1 MQTWQSSFL
10 GLRAVPRDLSAF
22 ELHAFFTFDA
32 AERRAIDACQTDTH
46 KLGLALHIGFLRL
59 SGRHLEP
66 RRIVP
71 PAIWHHL
78 GTQIGAS
85 APELASLKAMY
96 AHSRTRE
103 EHQGVACKLL
113 GITPMSEHQR
123 RALVTA
129 LRDEVKRSGDTD
141 QLIVFARST
150 LYRWK
155 LLIPRERDL
164 RAMVSA
170 ALAELEQTTST
181 MILGEV
187 GAPRLEKWRS
197 SLLQS
202 RPDGQTWQS
211 WLWAAPAKHSTRQIT
226 EAFERIEQLYALE
239 VHTTLHELSDWMVTR
254 YARRLAARPP
264 SVGARIKEPV
274 RTLETASFLRYC
286 LLSTTDQLL
295 LMVQRRIADIARNAA
310 SAVSEPVSWAQRYK
324 TLLAELT
331 VLVAPTAPMATEL
344 SPDAVLIE
352 LRTQL
357 VAIIEAQTKLKA
369 PSRASLIRE
378 QLINTAEAAV
388 RSLLTALIGLPWRSD
403 AVTHPVLDA
412 LRILGPLYEQGKRS
426 GRHERVLPDTK
437 SLPQLG
443 AAWRGAINAPDA
455 HRAFVAFEIATL
467 FALRRAMRNGSVGIA
482 HSLSFRGRARLF
494 IPPERWKLESSR
506 HYVRLSLPTRPAEF
520 LQALIAKVRA
530 GAQAVAE
537 AARRGEIKIDDELHL
552 SALPAQDE
560 APEITELR
568 KKFDARIGSVQ
579 LPEVILAVDAQ
590 VRFSWLMLGREPRST
605 DELLMVYAGIMA
617 HGTSLTAAECSRMIP
632 QLSATGIRQ
641 AMRWATD
648 ERRLAQA
655 SHAVLEF
662 MHRHPIAAT
671 WGRADLASSD
681 MMSMETTKRVWQARM
696 DPRRNTP
703 SVGIYSHVRDRW
715 GVFYAQPFVLNERQ
729 AGVAIEG
736 VVRSEHIVTR
746 QLAVDTHGY
755 TDFAMA
761 LSRTL
766 GFDLCPR
773 LKELKQRHL
782 FLPRGMSVPPELAAV
797 CKSDV
802 NIALIE
808 SHWDSLVNL
817 SASVM
822 TGHCSAVAAMARFG
836 SAARSDPVYEAGV
849 QLGRLLRTSF
859 LADYFTNP
867 LFRHELRRVLNRG
880 EAVNAMKR
888 SIYVGRIVPAQAK
901 QDEEM
906 QAVADALNLL
916 ANIVMAWNTMQ
927 MQAALEAWANRRQF
941 IAPELT
947 EKIAPT
953 RLEGINLRGIFRF
966 PTERYAEQLLPSQTL
981 PKIVV
986 NA

>member
-1 MQTWQSSFL
+1 MQSWQSSFL
-10 GLRAVPRDLSAF
+10 GLGAIPRDLSAF
-22 ELHAFFTFDA
+22 ELNAFFTFDA
-32 AERRAIDACQTDTH
+32 AERRAIEACQTDTH

-71 PAIWHHL
+71 AALWRHL
-78 GTQIGAS
+78 GTQIGVT

-103 EHQGVACKLL
+103 EHQSVACKML
-113 GITPMSEHQR
+113 GVVPMREHQR

-129 LRDEVKRSGDTD
+129 LREEVKRSGDTD
-141 QLIVFARST
+141 QLIVFARRT

-155 LLIPRERDL
+155 LLIPRDRDL

-170 ALAELEQTTST
+170 ALTELEQTTCT
-181 MILGEV
+181 MILCEV

-202 RPDGQTWQS
+202 RHDGQTWQS

-226 EAFERIEQLYALE
+226 EAFERIDQLYALE
-239 VHTTLHELSDWMVTR
+239 VHTTLLELSDWIVTR

-264 SVGARIKEPV
+264 SVGARIKEPG
-274 RTLETASFLRYC
+274 RTVETACFLRYC

-310 SAVSEPVSWAQRYK
+310 SAVTEPVSWAQRYK

-331 VLVAPTAPMATEL
+331 VLVAPPS
-344 SPDAVLIE
+344 SPDLVAID

-357 VAIIEAQTKLKA
+357 VAIVEAQTKLKA

-388 RSLLTALIGLPWRSD
+388 RSLLAALIVLPWRSD

-412 LRILGPLYEQGKRS
+412 LQILRALYERASRS

-443 AAWRGAINAPDA
+443 AAWRGAVNAPDA

-467 FALRRAMRNGSVGIA
+467 FSLRRAMRNGSVGIA

-506 HYVRLSLPTRPAEF
+506 HYARLSLPTRPAEF
-520 LQALIAKVRA
+520 LQPLIAKVCA
-530 GAQAVAE
+530 GARAVAD
-537 AARRGEIKIDDELHL
+537 AARRGEISIDDELHL
-552 SALPAQDE
+552 SALPAQD
-560 APEITELR
+560 ATPEVTELR
-568 KKFDARIGSVQ
+568 KRFDARIGSVQ

-590 VRFSWLMLGREPRST
+590 VRFSWLMLGREPRNA

-617 HGTSLTAAECSRMIP
+617 HGTSLSAAECSRMIP

-655 SHAVLEF
+655 SQAVLEF
-662 MHRHPIAAT
+662 MHRHPIAQS

-681 MMSMETTKRVWQARM
+681 MMSMETTQRVWQARM

-736 VVRSEHIVTR
+736 VMRSEHVVTR

-782 FLPRGMSVPPELAAV
+782 FLPRGTPVPPELAAV
-797 CKSDV
+797 CRSDV
-802 NIALIE
+802 NIDLIVL
-808 SHWDSLVNL
+808 HWDSLVNL
-817 SASVM
+817 SASVL

-880 EAVNAMKR
+880 EAMNAMKR
-888 SIYVGRIVPAQAK
+888 SIYVGRIVAAQAK

-916 ANIVMAWNTMQ
+916 ANIVMAWNTAQ
-927 MQAALEAWANRRQF
+927 MQAVLDRWANRRQ
-941 IAPELT
+941 IVPPELT
-947 EKIAPT
+947 GRIAPT
-953 RLEGINLRGIFRF
+953 RLEGINLRGVFRF
-966 PTERYAEQLLPSQTL
+966 PLERYAGQILPSHTAA
-981 PKIVV
+981 KTS
-986 NA
+986 AGS

>member
-1 MQTWQSSFL
+1 M
-10 GLRAVPRDLSAF
+10 
-22 ELHAFFTFDA
+22 
-32 AERRAIDACQTDTH
+32 
-46 KLGLALHIGFLRL
+46 
-59 SGRHLEP
+59 
-66 RRIVP
+66 
-71 PAIWHHL
+71 
-78 GTQIGAS
+78 
-85 APELASLKAMY
+85 
-96 AHSRTRE
+96 
-103 EHQGVACKLL
+103 
-113 GITPMSEHQR
+113 
-123 RALVTA
+123 
-129 LRDEVKRSGDTD
+129 
-141 QLIVFARST
+141 
-150 LYRWK
+150 
-155 LLIPRERDL
+155 
-164 RAMVSA
+164 
-170 ALAELEQTTST
+170 
-181 MILGEV
+181 
-187 GAPRLEKWRS
+187 
-197 SLLQS
+197 
-202 RPDGQTWQS
+202 
-211 WLWAAPAKHSTRQIT
+211 
-226 EAFERIEQLYALE
+226 
-239 VHTTLHELSDWMVTR
+239 
-254 YARRLAARPP
+254 
-264 SVGARIKEPV
+264 
-274 RTLETASFLRYC
+274 
-286 LLSTTDQLL
+286 
-295 LMVQRRIADIARNAA
+295 
-310 SAVSEPVSWAQRYK
+310 
-324 TLLAELT
+324 
-331 VLVAPTAPMATEL
+331 
-344 SPDAVLIE
+344 
-352 LRTQL
+352 
-357 VAIIEAQTKLKA
+357 EAQTQLKA
-369 PSRASLIRE
+369 PSRASLLRE
-378 QLINTAEAAV
+378 QLINTAETAA
-388 RSLLTALIGLPWRSD
+388 RSLLAALIALPWRSD

-412 LRILGPLYEQGKRS
+412 LQTLRALYERASRS

-443 AAWRGAINAPDA
+443 AAWRAAINAPDK

-467 FALRRAMRNGSVGIA
+467 FALRRAMRNGSIGIA

-506 HYVRLSLPTRPAEF
+506 HYARLSLPKRPAEF
-520 LQALIAKVRA
+520 LQPLIAKVCA
-530 GAQAVAE
+530 GAQAVAG
-537 AARRGEIKIDDELHL
+537 AARRGEISIDSELRL

-560 APEITELR
+560 APEVTELR
-568 KKFDARIGSVQ
+568 KRFDARIGSVQ
-579 LPEVILAVDAQ
+579 LPELILAVDAQ
-590 VRFSWLMLGREPRST
+590 VRFSWLMLGREPRNA

-617 HGTSLTAAECSRMIP
+617 HGTSLSAAECSRMIP

-655 SHAVLEF
+655 SQAVLEF
-662 MHRHPIAAT
+662 MHRHPIAQS
-671 WGRADLASSD
+671 WGRADLASAD

-736 VVRSEHIVTR
+736 VVRSEPIVTR

-782 FLPRGMSVPPELAAV
+782 FLPRGTPVPPELAAV
-797 CKSDV
+797 CRSNV
-802 NIALIE
+802 NIDLIE

-880 EAVNAMKR
+880 EAMNAMKR
-888 SIYVGRIVPAQAK
+888 SIYVGRIVAAQAK

-927 MQAALEAWANRRQF
+927 MQAALQVWANRRQF

-966 PTERYAEQLLPSQTL
+966 PTERYAEQILPSQTL
-981 PKIVV
+981 PKIVA

>member
-1 MQTWQSSFL
+1 MQSWQSSFL
-10 GLRAVPRDLSAF
+10 GLGAIPRDLSAF
-22 ELHAFFTFDA
+22 ELNAFFTFDA
-32 AERRAIDACQTDTH
+32 AERRAIDACQTETH

-71 PAIWHHL
+71 AALWRHL
-78 GTQIGAS
+78 GTQIS
-85 APELASLKAMY
+85 VTAPELASLKAMY
-96 AHSRTRE
+96 AHIRTRE
-103 EHQGVACKLL
+103 QHQSVARKML
-113 GITPMSEHQR
+113 GIVPIREHQR

-129 LRDEVKRSGDTD
+129 LREEVKRSGDTD

-155 LLIPRERDL
+155 LLIPRDRDL

-170 ALAELEQTTST
+170 ALTELEQITFTK
-181 MILGEV
+181 ILGEV

-197 SLLQS
+197 SLVQL
-202 RPDGQTWQS
+202 RHDGQTWQS

-226 EAFERIEQLYALE
+226 EAFERIEQLYSLE
-239 VHTTLHELSDWMVTR
+239 VHSTLLDLSDWMVTR

-274 RTLETASFLRYC
+274 RTVETACFLRYC

-310 SAVSEPVSWAQRYK
+310 SAVTEPVSWAQRYK

-331 VLVAPTAPMATEL
+331 VLVAPTSSLDLVAI
-344 SPDAVLIE
+344 D

-388 RSLLTALIGLPWRSD
+388 RSLLAALIVLPWRSD

-412 LRILGPLYEQGKRS
+412 LQILRALYERGARS
-426 GRHERVLPDTK
+426 GQHERVLPNTK

-443 AAWRGAINAPDA
+443 AAWRAAINAPDK

-506 HYVRLSLPTRPAEF
+506 HYARLSLPTRPTEF
-520 LQALIAKVRA
+520 LQPLIAKVCA
-530 GAQAVAE
+530 GVQAVAD
-537 AARRGEIKIDDELHL
+537 AARRGEINIDGEMHL

-560 APEITELR
+560 TPAVTELR
-568 KKFDARIGSVQ
+568 KRFDVRIGSVQ

-590 VRFSWLMLGREPRST
+590 VRFSWLMLGREPRNS

-617 HGTSLTAAECSRMIP
+617 HGTSLSAAECSRMIP
-632 QLSATGIRQ
+632 QLSATDIRQ
-641 AMRWATD
+641 AMRWATN
-648 ERRLAQA
+648 EHRLAQA
-655 SHAVLEF
+655 SQSVLEF
-662 MHRHPIAAT
+662 MHRHPIAQS
-671 WGRADLASSD
+671 WGRADLASAD

-736 VVRSEHIVTR
+736 VVRSEHIKTR

-761 LSRTL
+761 LSRML

-773 LKELKQRHL
+773 LAGLSTRKLY
-782 FLPRGMSVPPELAAV
+782 LPRGLDIP
-797 CKSDV
+797 
-802 NIALIE
+802 
-808 SHWDSLVNL
+808 DSLRPIVSETVSVRAIAKGWDPL
-817 SASVM
+817 LRIAASTK
-822 TGHCSAVAAMARFG
+822 TGWCSATYILERFG
-836 SAARSDPVYEAGV
+836 SAARGDVAFQAGDAF
-849 QLGRLLRTSF
+849 GRLLLTRF
-859 LADYFTNP
+859 LATYLGDP
-867 LFRHELRRVLNRG
+867 VFRTVNEALLAQG
-880 EAVNAMKR
+880 ESTHSLQRAINSGTIGAR
-888 SIYVGRIVPAQAK
+888 HGRTLEQIATI
-901 QDEEM
+901 
-906 QAVADALNLL
+906 LSSLTLL
-916 ANIVMAWNTMQ
+916 ANIVMTWNATKIGDIS
-927 MQAALEAWANRRQF
+927 AAAPAAFPEQHLKH
-941 IAPELT
+941 IAPNAHAHINTKGVLT
-947 EKIAPT
+947 IDPSRHLDHLLGRASPAP
-953 RLEGINLRGIFRF
+953 NLR
-966 PTERYAEQLLPSQTL
+966 QTQ
-981 PKIVV
+981 
-986 NA
+986 